1 VGVDRYLQQKNS
13 KPTASP
19 PQRPALTEVSG
30 NTGEPTRKRKR
41 PASPSPPPPPICS
54 SPTAAFPPDLKALL
68 NQLYL
73 RPQPAPTK
81 KAGKPGKSGRQQIED
96 NAENLLSKAVVA
108 ENVAA
113 AFLGLKP
120 CLESTASTDGR
131 DRPVRSMRVRVANGG
146 PEIKREFRA
155 YHVTWVSAYG
165 QIPDTTLQYS
175 HRCHNGKCVE
185 PTHGTW
191 DTDQENK
198 ARNACQNHSH
208 LQLPNGAFIQLC
220 PHTPICLSAAK
231 AIKTWDDPRVVQ
243 PPLGLQS

>member
-1 VGVDRYLQQKNS
+1 MDHHVSTLQSATQI
-13 KPTASP
+13 TSP
-19 PQRPALTEVSG
+19 A
-30 NTGEPTRKRKR
+30 
-41 PASPSPPPPPICS
+41 
-54 SPTAAFPPDLKALL
+54 TAATNQDLKALL
-68 NQLYL
+68 NQLYV
-73 RPQPAPTK
+73 RPQPPRTK

-96 NAENLLSKAVVA
+96 NAEDLLSKADVR

-113 AFLGLKP
+113 AFLDLKG

-131 DRPVRSMRVRVANGG
+131 DRPARSMRVRVANGG

-155 YHVTWVSAYG
+155 YHVTWVAAYG

-220 PHTPICLSAAK
+220 PHSPPCLSAAR
-231 AIKTWDDPRVVQ
+231 AIETWQDARVIQ
-243 PPLGLQS
+243 PPLPASPSLQS

>member
-1 VGVDRYLQQKNS
+1 MGVDRYLQQNTS
-13 KPTASP
+13 KPAETPPPPPSPP
-19 PQRPALTEVSG
+19 PQRPALAEVSG
-30 NTGEPTRKRKR
+30 NSREQSRKRKH
-41 PASPSPPPPPICS
+41 PASPSPPP
-54 SPTAAFPPDLKALL
+54 SPLDLKALL
-68 NQLYL
+68 NQVYL

-96 NAENLLSKAVVA
+96 NAEDLLSKAAVT

-131 DRPVRSMRVRVANGG
+131 DRPVRSMRVRITNGG

-155 YHVTWVSAYG
+155 YHVTWVSEYG

-198 ARNACQNHSH
+198 ARNACQSHSH

-231 AIKTWDDPRVVQ
+231 AIETWHDPRVVR
-243 PPLGLQS
+243 PPLEQQS